1 MMPLL
6 MARVLDG
13 KISLQ
18 SVIEKTSYKPAELL
32 GIPGAGFS
40 TRDRADFAIYPK
52 IPCPITTD
60 MLHSKCDWTPFEGHM
75 SLFPAM
81 VIMGGKIVY
90 HDGEFFTP
98 EPRWF
103 AGKGLIKRS

>member
-1 MMPLL
+1 
-6 MARVLDG
+6 
-13 KISLQ
+13 
-18 SVIEKTSYKPAELL
+18 
-32 GIPGAGFS
+32 
-40 TRDRADFAIYPK
+40 
-52 IPCPITTD
+52 
-60 MLHSKCDWTPFEGHM
+60 M

-90 HDGEFFTP
+90 HDGEFFTS